1 MAKEIINKMERRSMK
16 QEKVPANHV
25 YNKGLIS
32 KICKELICLNN
43 KTNAPIKQWGR
54 RGEQTFFQRR
64 HKGNWYMRRCS
75 ASFIIRDLQVKTTM
89 WCHLISVRMAVI
101 IKARNSKCWW

>member
-32 KICKELICLNN
+32 KYVKNSYASTTKQTLQLNN
-43 KTNAPIKQWGR
+43 GAEEVN
-54 RGEQTFFQRR
+54 R
-64 HKGNWYMRRCS
+64 HFSK
-75 ASFIIRDLQVKTTM
+75 DD
-89 WCHLISVRMAVI
+89 
-101 IKARNSKCWW
+101 IKATGT